1 MIVEEPQG
9 AHHIRVIEGC
19 PGDAAIVPA
28 AKGGVPAA
36 KGEVPAAK
44 GGKIIPSVL
53 IARSGAGKYRT
64 GRRTVLTAL
73 AATILLFGVGLRA
86 APAAEP
92 VTILAFGDSLISGY
106 GLPEAEGFPAQLQ
119 RALEAAGVAARV
131 ANAGVAGDTSAGG
144 LARLDWAL
152 GDGPDLVI
160 LEFGANDGLRGLD
173 PAGTERNLDAM
184 LARLATKKIPV
195 LFAGMHAPRNLGAD
209 YAAQFDALYP
219 RLAGKHRVRFDPFF
233 LEGVATD
240 PALNQADGIHP
251 NAAGVAKIVER
262 LLPTLRAMIDAL
274 PAAQG

>member
-9 AHHIRVIEGC
+9 AHHIRVIDGF
-19 PGDAAIVPA
+19 PGDAAA
-28 AKGGVPAA
+28 
-36 KGEVPAAK
+36 VPAAK
-44 GGKIIPSVL
+44 GGKIIPSDL
-53 IARSGAGKYRT
+53 IARSGDGKTRA
-64 GRRTVLTAL
+64 GRRAVLAVL
-73 AATILLFGVGLRA
+73 AAAVLLFGAGSPTAR
-86 APAAEP
+86 AAEP

-106 GLPEAEGFPAQLQ
+106 GLPETDGFPAQLQ
-119 RALEAAGVAARV
+119 RALAAAGVAARV

-160 LEFGANDGLRGLD
+160 LELGANDGLRGLD

-184 LARLATKKIPV
+184 LALLAAKKIPV
-195 LFAGMHAPRNLGAD
+195 LFAGMRAPRNLGAD

-233 LEGVATD
+233 LEGVATN